1 MALAAPLVA
10 CGKTTPVERPV
21 AFSSLSGW
29 NEEGHAAAFT
39 VFKRFCAHETPK
51 DAALAA
57 VCAAA
62 SAAPAELD
70 ERAARAFFETHFT
83 PVEIVPAGTEGRY
96 PGFLTGYY
104 EPEFE
109 GSLTQTETFQA
120 PLLARPNDLESLP
133 PGESFPGLPEGLQFA
148 RRKTGE
154 AGGVA
159 YEPYPDRAAIE
170 DGALGDKAVPLVYL
184 REPGE
189 AFIVQVQG
197 STRIRLQ
204 DGKVVRV
211 AYAGKNGHP
220 YSSIGK
226 IIVERGAMP
235 LESMTLASL
244 LGWLR
249 EHPTEARDVM
259 RMNRSFVFFR
269 LAEELAPEDGPVGAA
284 GMPLTPGSSLAVD
297 QKIWSYGLPVWLETE
312 LPIPGMDAPLQR
324 LTIAL
329 DTGSA
334 IIGPARGDF
343 FWGWGPGAGTW
354 AGDTRHKVRFVVL
367 KPVLGTAR

>member
-1 MALAAPLVA
+1 MALAASLVA
-10 CGKTTPVERPV
+10 CGKLAPVERPV
-21 AFSSLSGW
+21 AFSDLDGW
-29 NEEGHAAAFT
+29 NEEDHAAAFA
-39 VFKRFCAHETPK
+39 VFKRFCTQTPPK
-51 DAALAA
+51 DTALAA
-57 VCAAA
+57 VCALT
-62 SAAPAELD
+62 STMNGTLNEQ
-70 ERAARAFFETHFT
+70 AARAFFETHFS
-83 PVEIVPAGTEGRY
+83 PVEIVPAGTDGRY

-109 GSLTQTETFQA
+109 GSLQKNETFRA
-120 PLLARPNDLESLP
+120 PLLARPDDLESLS
-133 PGESFPGLPEGLQFA
+133 PGERYPGLPEGMQFA
-148 RRKTGE
+148 RRVIGE
-154 AGGVA
+154 SGTVA

-170 DGALGDKAVPLVYL
+170 DGALGVKAVPLVYL

-197 STRIRLQ
+197 SARIRLQ
-204 DGKVVRV
+204 DGRIVRV

-235 LESMTLASL
+235 LESMTLERL

-249 EHPTEARDVM
+249 ENPTEARDVM

-284 GMPLTPGSSLAVD
+284 GLPLIAERSLAVD
-297 QKIWSYGLPVWLETE
+297 QALWSYGLPVWLETE
-312 LPIPGMDAPLQR
+312 LPIPGTDSPLKR

-334 IIGPARGDF
+334 IVGPARGDF
-343 FWGWGPGAGTW
+343 FWGSGFAAGTL
-354 AGDTRHKVRFVVL
+354 AGGIRHKMRFVVL
-367 KPVLGTAR
+367 KPVSSAVR